1 MPTVVLDPAPAGL
14 RLLAERRRLLGQDRR
29 DEMWEGVLHMVP
41 GPSFRHAT
49 LAAQVTEL
57 LGPAARAAGLTVS
70 ADFNLGDCQEDFRV
84 PDGGLHRPGAAEMWL
99 ATAALVLEVLSA
111 GDETLA
117 KLPFYAAHHVD
128 EVLIVDSEQ
137 RAVQWLALCDGE
149 YQPVQHSGLVDL
161 GAEQLAQRID
171 WP

>member
-29 DEMWEGVLHMVP
+29 DEKWEGVLHMVP
-41 GPSFRHAT
+41 GRSFRHAT
-49 LAAQVTEL
+49 LAAQVKRML
-57 LGPAARAAGLTVS
+57 AAPAGKAGLIVS
-70 ADFNLGDCQEDFRV
+70 DEFNLGDCEEDFRV

-117 KLPFYAAHHVD
+117 KLPFYAAHHVE

-137 RAVQWLALCDGE
+137 RAVRWLGLRDGE

-161 GAEQLAQRID
+161 GAEQFAQRID